1 MTTND
6 EQVHIKACLD
16 AIEAQLNWGS
26 SAKWSNY
33 DFEKL
38 ADLIAGKTNVQLSV
52 STLKR
57 VWGKVSSQH
66 TPSLTTLHTLAQY
79 LGYSD
84 WRAYQQQFR
93 PPPVIII
100 AQTVEEAMA
109 AVASHDGEGAFP
121 PQRDLTQQ
129 ESASTESGRRSSSK
143 RKRVVIMLTGAL
155 VLLAAIVFIAA
166 NRNTK
171 PRKPDPAKFSFSTNK
186 IISEGVPNT
195 VIFHY
200 DASAATTDSV
210 YIVQTWDLSRKK
222 LVPKN
227 KHDHSAIYYYPGF
240 FRTKLI
246 VDGEVVKRHDVQI
259 TSDGWL
265 GLVENEPTPLYFR
278 KDEYIKR
285 DRIEIDSATLR
296 AYSLSLHPKPPKVR
310 LFNQRDLGSLRNDNF
325 TFETKLKNEFSGGTN
340 ACQHVQVLIQC
351 KDDIM
356 IIPLSTKACT
366 GDLMLYACGGGG
378 TSKDTD
384 LSGFGADLSQWTTL
398 RVESRNKQ
406 MTFFVNGTQAYS
418 LNFPNEPTDIVGLQ
432 YRFYGIGAVKDTW
445 FRDSN
450 TVYDFTPA
458 AVNIH
463 ADSSKVSDQ

>member
-1 MTTND
+1 MITND

-26 SAKWSNY
+26 SANWSNY

-79 LGYSD
+79 LGYAD

-93 PPPVIII
+93 PPASPAGVSS
-100 AQTVEEAMA
+100 EASTSSA
-109 AVASHDGEGAFP
+109 RQNAPEDVSP
-121 PQRDLTQQ
+121 PQQNPVQQ
-129 ESASTESGRRSSSK
+129 ESAFTDSGRRSSSK
-143 RKRVVIMLTGAL
+143 RKRVVIILTGML
-155 VLLAAIVFIAA
+155 VLLTAIGFIAA
-166 NRNTK
+166 NRNAK
-171 PRKPDPAKFSFSTNK
+171 RRKPDPAKFSFSTNK
-186 IISEGVPNT
+186 IVAEGVPNT

-200 DASAATTDSV
+200 DAAAATTDSV
-210 YIVQTWDLSRKK
+210 YIVQTWDISRKK

-240 FRTKLI
+240 FRTRLI
-246 VDGEVVKRHDVQI
+246 VDGEVVKSHDVQI

-265 GLVENEPTPLYFR
+265 GLVENEPIPLYFR
-278 KDEYIKR
+278 KDEYIRR
-285 DRIEIDSATLR
+285 DRIEIDSATLQS
-296 AYSLSLHPKPPKVR
+296 YNLSLHPKAPKIR
-310 LFNQRDLGSLRNDNF
+310 LFNQRDLGSLSNDNF

-340 ACQHVQVLIQC
+340 ACQHTQVLIQC

-384 LSGFGADLSQWTTL
+384 LSRFGADLSQWTTL

-406 MTFFVNGTQAYS
+406 MTFFVNGVQAYS
-418 LNFPNEPTDIVGLQ
+418 LNFPHEPTGIVGVQ
-432 YRFYGIGAVKDTW
+432 YRFYGVGAVKDTW
-445 FRDSN
+445 FRDSS

-458 AVNIH
+458 AVKLYPNN
-463 ADSSKVSDQ
+463 Q